1 MWCICNIQKN
11 KNNHWSR
18 SIFSFFNSN
27 IILLNGLAIIAL
39 IIGIGGIGLGVYSI
53 IILPDIIIKEASEN
67 TETLI
72 DDVNDHT
79 HTSEIIQI
87 WTVEQPTLYYT
98 SSSYYDIPDMDVTI
112 NVNTGEKVLILFNGE
127 FTANVGVLLGGVR
140 LMLDNTEIPSSMRE
154 FNIETSFAGLMGYSI
169 TTYVLI
175 DDLVAGEYEIEVQ
188 AFGIG
193 SSERI
198 DEGLL
203 VIYTFK

>member
-1 MWCICNIQKN
+1 
-11 KNNHWSR
+11 
-18 SIFSFFNSN
+18 
-27 IILLNGLAIIAL
+27 
-39 IIGIGGIGLGVYSI
+39 
-53 IILPDIIIKEASEN
+53 
-67 TETLI
+67 
-72 DDVNDHT
+72 
-79 HTSEIIQI
+79 
-87 WTVEQPTLYYT
+87 
-98 SSSYYDIPDMDVTI
+98 MDVTI